1 MHPYMHVFPIKIK
14 TFLLLM
20 GNKVGVKVDD
30 KLIVIGL
37 CCSLQKEIKGN
48 VENDLYIAKLF
59 LLNVIFKT
67 PFSFILLLRI
77 FFTVCLFS
85 QKFRFTKYFLY
96 GKIFNLGI

>member
-1 MHPYMHVFPIKIK
+1 MHPYMHVFMIKFK

-37 CCSLQKEIKGN
+37 CCSLQKGIKGN
-48 VENDLYIAKLF
+48 VEIDVYIAKLF

-67 PFSFILLLRI
+67 PFSFILLSCVLL
-77 FFTVCLFS
+77 TVLF
-85 QKFRFTKYFLY
+85 
-96 GKIFNLGI
+96 IFNSIQIYKMFSLR

>member
-1 MHPYMHVFPIKIK
+1 MHVFKIKIK

-37 CCSLQKEIKGN
+37 CWSLQKGIQGN
-48 VENDLYIAKLF
+48 VENDLCHAKLF

-67 PFSFILLLRI
+67 PFSFILLLCVLL
-77 FFTVCLFS
+77 TVCLF
-85 QKFRFTKYFLY
+85 
-96 GKIFNLGI
+96 